1 MRSYFLLALS
11 ILSSITLG
19 PYAYGSAD
27 LYALSLE
34 QLSQLKVISPT
45 RHEESLIDV
54 PSTIYVVDAKQI
66 RQNGFRDLKDILRS
80 VPGVEYADPHSWL
93 QGGQRGFAGNW
104 SKTKLMVDGV
114 EVNLLYSGEAFIGH
128 QFMSDNIERVEIIQG
143 PGSSLYGADA
153 FAGIINIVT
162 KSASHSE
169 PGNAIKIRADVG
181 ADDFFGTHMSLLS
194 THEYKNLSVNFFI
207 GAYTLNDT
215 DYSGYVVSEEFSEPQ
230 PNRDVRASL
239 LDSGDEPYKDKN
251 RALHIDLSPVWNI
264 SDTQKFSAKVLYLK
278 DRDGGGLESPE
289 ISMQNFRSL
298 RDQRLFHLSYVH
310 NFLESN
316 IKWSIK
322 YDYHNSDE
330 LNDLNFREV
339 VEGGLSPLYI
349 FDIVDSRNR
358 VLETQLDFGSPES
371 RGYTIVGGGT
381 HDRDLP
387 VPEFREKYGDQTVVT
402 NFESLMPYTTQE
414 IRYVFAQTQYGV
426 FSDRLRLTFGA
437 RKDDHNIY
445 DAPLTIRSGL
455 NFNLNEQNVFKFNY
469 GEAFRSPT
477 MFELETN
484 AQLGPAELKNYEFS
498 FVHDADRYSAQVAL
512 YRTDVEDLIVT
523 VFDSSQTENFISA
536 NEGEARI
543 EGMEANFS
551 GRHGAFHNRLWLNWT
566 NVSDQGNIARWK
578 MGVSSTYFISEQSSI
593 ALQGRYQSSVFTEY
607 LNQDFEPE
615 YLNLDGFVV
624 FDLHWSIAEV
634 FGYDGLDAS
643 VTVRNVGNA
652 DNRYPN
658 VRGNDPKGF
667 KLQSTNY
674 SFGVEWRM

>member
-1 MRSYFLLALS
+1 MRAYFLLVVSVLCS
-11 ILSSITLG
+11 VFG
-19 PYAYGSAD
+19 PLAHSAAD
-27 LYALSLE
+27 LYTLSLE

-45 RHEESLIDV
+45 RHEEKLIDV
-54 PSTIYVVDAKQI
+54 PSTIYVVDANQI
-66 RQNGFRDLKDILRS
+66 RQHGYRDLKDILRA

-104 SKTKLMVDGV
+104 SKTKLMIDGV

-128 QFMSDNIERVEIIQG
+128 QFMTDNIERVEIIQG

-162 KSASHSE
+162 KTAARLATGS
-169 PGNAIKIRADVG
+169 GINIRADVG
-181 ADDFFGTHMSLLS
+181 ADDFSGTHMSLSS
-194 THEYKNLSVNFFI
+194 TQAYKGLSVNFFI
-207 GAYTLNDT
+207 GAYSLNDT
-215 DYSGYVVSEEFSEPQ
+215 DYSDYVVSEDFSEPQ
-230 PNRDVRASL
+230 PNRDVRTDL
-239 LDSGDEPYKDKN
+239 LVSGEEPYEDKN
-251 RALHIDLSPVWNI
+251 RALHIDLSPVWHI
-264 SDTQKFSAKVLYLK
+264 SDTQKLSAKALYLK

-298 RDQRLFHLSYVH
+298 RDQRLLHLSYEH
-310 NFLESN
+310 SFPEID
-316 IKWSIK
+316 IKWRIK

-339 VEGGLSPLYI
+339 VEGGLSPVYI
-349 FDIVDSRNR
+349 FDIVDSTNR
-358 VLETQLDFGSPES
+358 ALETQVDFGSAES
-371 RGYTIVGGGT
+371 RGYTIIGAGA
-381 HDRDLP
+381 HDRNLP
-387 VPEFREKYGDQTVVT
+387 VPEFREKYGDQTVIT
-402 NFESLMPYTTQE
+402 NFESLAPYTTQE
-414 IRYVFAQTQYGV
+414 IRYVFVQTQYAV
-426 FSDRLRLTFGA
+426 LSDQLRFTLGA

-455 NFNLNEQNVFKFNY
+455 NFNLNEQSVVKFNY

-484 AQLGPAELKNYEFS
+484 AQLGPAALKNYELS
-498 FVHDADRYSAQVAL
+498 FLHEDDRYSAQVAL

-543 EGMEANFS
+543 EGMEANVS
-551 GRHGAFHNRLWLNWT
+551 GRHGAFRNRFWVNWT
-566 NVSDQGNIARWK
+566 NVSDQENIARWK
-578 MGVSSTYFISEQSSI
+578 MGASSTYFISEKSSI
-593 ALQGRYQSSVFTEY
+593 ALQGRYQSGVFTEY

-615 YLNLDGFVV
+615 YLHLDGFVV
-624 FDLHWSIAEV
+624 FDLHWSIAKV
-634 FGYDGLDAS
+634 LGYEGLDAS
-643 VTVRNVGNA
+643 LSVRNVGNA

-674 SFGVEWRM
+674 SFGIAWRM